1 MRAVPA
7 EFTRAAALKGGA
19 ALLLTGAGL
28 AALAPAAQSTPPN
41 STLGALP
48 AGDLAYVRLL
58 IALELLT
65 VDFYGHALGAGQLDR
80 VSADH
85 ARLAH
90 ANERFHYDFLARAL
104 TASGGVP
111 LTSADIDFSYP
122 QGAFESPSS
131 VLDLVITLETL
142 SLSTHLGAAG
152 GVVTPALSGAI
163 AQIAAN
169 EAQHRGAFA
178 LAAKATLFQDAFP
191 APFTIEEASNAL
203 DAYTS

>member
-1 MRAVPA
+1 VRAVA
-7 EFTRAAALKGGA
+7 AFTRAAALRGGA

-28 AALAPAAQSTPPN
+28 TALAPTAEATPPD

-65 VDFYGHALGAGQLDR
+65 IDFYGHALASGQL
-80 VSADH
+80 SAVETRH
-85 ARLAH
+85 ARLVH
-90 ANERFHYDFLARAL
+90 SNERDHYAFLARVLA
-104 TASGGVP
+104 ASGGVP

-122 QGAFESPSS
+122 HGAFESASS
-131 VLDLVITLETL
+131 LLDLAITLETL
-142 SLSTHLGAAG
+142 SLSADLGAAG
-152 GVVTPALSGAI
+152 SVVTPALSGAV

-169 EAQHRGAFA
+169 EAQHRAAFA
-178 LAAKATLFQDAFP
+178 PAAKATLFQDAFP
-191 APFTIEEASNAL
+191 ESFTIEEASNAL

>member
-7 EFTRAAALKGGA
+7 ALTRADALRSGA
-19 ALLLTGAGL
+19 ALLITGAGL
-28 AALAPAAQSTPPN
+28 AALAPTAEAIPPN

-48 AGDLAYVRLL
+48 AGDLANVRLL

-65 VDFYGHALGAGQLDR
+65 IDFYGHALAAGQL
-80 VSADH
+80 SAVEARN
-85 ARLAH
+85 ARLVH
-90 ANERFHYDFLARAL
+90 ANERDHYAFLARVVA
-104 TASGGVP
+104 ASGGVP

-122 QGAFESPSS
+122 QGAFERASS
-131 VLDLVITLETL
+131 LLDLAVTLETL
-142 SLSTHLGAAG
+142 SLSAHLGAAG
-152 GVVTPALSGAI
+152 SVVTPALSGAV

-178 LAAKATLFQDAFP
+178 PAARATPFQDAFP
-191 APFTIEEASNAL
+191 EPFTMEEASNAL